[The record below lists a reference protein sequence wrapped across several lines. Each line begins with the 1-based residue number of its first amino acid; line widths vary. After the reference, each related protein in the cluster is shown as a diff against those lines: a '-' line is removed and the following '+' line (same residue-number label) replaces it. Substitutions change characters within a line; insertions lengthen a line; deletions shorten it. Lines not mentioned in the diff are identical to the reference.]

1 MTRIGVS
8 DLSRKTCNAWGG
20 GGDAARPA
28 DYGTAAECVKLR
40 ETQVQSGRASLRP
53 GSHDHACMPRPF
65 FRSAPGLL
73 LVCALPLCAAEP
85 KPEIERPAASPQAV
99 GVVHTLRTI
108 PEACARI
115 EGQFTGQAA
124 QPYKFALARTNAN
137 CQPRARLVDATKA
150 KPSIASGWI
159 FNDLIRVPSAMC
171 PAQQAVVRIWRKPAD
186 ARPPKLDAQGRSRIY
201 LKDATDRAKAGAP
214 SVPVYAA
221 AMAVEGKSCGG

>member
-1 MTRIGVS
+1 MRVV
-8 DLSRKTCNAWGG
+8 L
-20 GGDAARPA
+20 
-28 DYGTAAECVKLR
+28 
-40 ETQVQSGRASLRP
+40 
-53 GSHDHACMPRPF
+53 M
-65 FRSAPGLL
+65 LL
-73 LVCALPLCAAEP
+73 AIAALPALAAEP
-85 KPEIERPAASPQAV
+85 TPEITRSDVVPQAV
-99 GVVHTLRTI
+99 GTAHTLRTI
-108 PEACARI
+108 PEACARL
-115 EGQFTGQAA
+115 EGMFTGDAA
-124 QPYKFALARTNAN
+124 QPYKFAVVRTSAN